1 MKTFCKSTTS
11 NAVDGP
17 TSVSNACNLPRVRVT
32 RSVMYCGISTLCML
46 RSPSCVPRL
55 PSLSPPR
62 KRGSRGTSRWY
73 PGFPLT
79 REWPPKLRSR
89 LAYRAP
95 DALGRGRHFE
105 MRHAERVGDGA
116 DDGRGRGRDAGLA
129 GAFDAERVAVGRHRV
144 LLGREIRQIARQW
157 HRVIHEAAGEKLTV
171 LVEDDCFHQRLTDA
185 LRRAAMHLAL
195 DDHRIDDAA
204 GIVDRRIAD
213 DADAAELGID
223 LNLAGRGA
231 IGMRMEARVED
242 RRRGE
247 RPAEIFRQAR
257 ILGARREIEETNR
270 AIGAG
275 DGEAAIGES

>member
-105 MRHAERVGDGA
+105 MRNAERVGDGA
-116 DDGRGRGRDAGLA
+116 DDGRGRGRDAGFA
-129 GAFDAERVAVGRHRV
+129 GAFDAERVAVGRHGV
-144 LLGREIRQIARQW
+144 LLRHEIRQLVGMR
-157 HRVIHEAAGEKLTV
+157 HRVIHEGAGEELAV
-171 LVEDDCFHQRLTDA
+171 FGEDDLLHQRLADA
-185 LRRAAMHLAL
+185 LRRAAMHLPL
-195 DDHRIDDAA
+195 NDHRIDDAA
-204 GIVDRRIAD
+204 GIVDRRIAH

-223 LNLAGRGA
+223 LDLAGGGA
-231 IGMRMEARVED
+231 VGMRVKP
-242 RRRGE
+242 RGE
-247 RPAEIFRQAR
+247 
-257 ILGARREIEETNR
+257 
-270 AIGAG
+270 
-275 DGEAAIGES
+275 